1 MAKVLFVMASS
12 LPSFAF
18 RFEIDIAVNTARV
31 VKLWRS

>member
-1 MAKVLFVMASS
+1 MAEVLFGMASS

-18 RFEIDIAVNTARV
+18 RFEIDIAVSVARV